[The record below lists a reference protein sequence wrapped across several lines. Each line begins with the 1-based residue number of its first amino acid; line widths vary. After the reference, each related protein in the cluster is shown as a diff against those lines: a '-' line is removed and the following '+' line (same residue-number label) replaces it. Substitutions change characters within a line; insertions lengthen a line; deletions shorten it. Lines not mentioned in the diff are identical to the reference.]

1 MHQAIEDSVSR
12 PCYEY
17 ELYCLVK
24 RSHLMF
30 YRLLAGFVRFIE
42 PEGVKHALKKYR
54 EFEIEIQDVSI
65 AIKTLKPERH

>member
-1 MHQAIEDSVSR
+1 MNCIIVLA
-12 PCYEY
+12 
-17 ELYCLVK
+17 VK
-24 RSHLMF
+24 CSHLMYF

-65 AIKTLKPERH
+65 AIKVVKPERH